1 MPRINAAVFALVL
14 LSALFAAADTFDPY
28 YDLIYDYEVASFCGL
43 VRTPVHEAYAEKRAR
58 LEAASGLDEDALTDI
73 RVGAMADAGERRGI
87 PGLLGSSSARAPARG
102 PPQKRPRRD
111 EQLPGEGAT
120 NVFFLPR

>member
-73 RVGAMADAGERRGI
+73 RVGAMADADREYINRGLGGHKPWCRTDGRAGVRRI
-87 PGLLGSSSARAPARG
+87 LE
-102 PPQKRPRRD
+102 D
-111 EQLPGEGAT
+111 
-120 NVFFLPR
+120 